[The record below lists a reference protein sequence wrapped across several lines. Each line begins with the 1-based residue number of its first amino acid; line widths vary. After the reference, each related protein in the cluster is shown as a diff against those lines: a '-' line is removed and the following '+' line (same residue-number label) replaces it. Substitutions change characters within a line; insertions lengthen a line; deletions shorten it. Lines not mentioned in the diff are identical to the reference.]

1 MDKLSHFILGV
12 ALILLACKSETTN
25 GAKEEGDIIA
35 NGRDTTITFKNTEA
49 GKLPAGWASE
59 TSTWS
64 VVNEDENAALQM
76 NKNGGKDF
84 NIAVLRSHSYN
95 NIEIE
100 VRVKAISGTED
111 QGGGL
116 VWRYIDSQNYYLVRA
131 NPLEH
136 NIRLYKVV
144 NGNRKQMKSKDI
156 KMQTNK
162 WFTIKVKTVNENIE
176 CFLDGEK
183 MITDSDE
190 TFPSAGLVGF
200 WSKADAV
207 SIFDDLKIRVL
218 N

>member
-1 MDKLSHFILGV
+1 MDKLSYFILAA
-12 ALILLACKSETTN
+12 ALILLACKSDKTE
-25 GAKEEGDIIA
+25 GKKEESYIVG
-35 NGRDTTITFKNTEA
+35 NERDTTITFKNTEA
-49 GKLPAGWASE
+49 GKLPAGWSSE

-64 VVNEDENAALQM
+64 IVNENENAALQM
-76 NKNGGKDF
+76 NKNGGEDF
-84 NIAVLRSHSYN
+84 NIAVLKSRSYS

-100 VRVKAISGTED
+100 ARIKAISGEED

-116 VWRYIDSQNYYLVRA
+116 VWRYMDSKNYYIIRA

-144 NGNRKQMKSKDI
+144 NGNRKQMKSRDI
-156 KMQTNK
+156 TMQTNE

-176 CFLDGEK
+176 CFLNGEK
-183 MITDSDE
+183 ILTDSDE
-190 TFPSAGLVGF
+190 TFPGAGLVGF

-207 SIFDDLKIRVL
+207 SIFDDLEISVI

>member
-1 MDKLSHFILGV
+1 MDNLSYFILAV
-12 ALILLACKSETTN
+12 ALILLACKSDTAKRT
-25 GAKEEGDIIA
+25 KEEGHAVA
-35 NGRDTTITFKNTEA
+35 NGRDTTITFKTTEA
-49 GKLPAGWASE
+49 GKLPAGWSSE

-64 VVNEDENAALQM
+64 VVNEGENAVLQM

-84 NIAVLRSHSYN
+84 NVSVLKSHRYD

-100 VRVKAISGTED
+100 ARIKAISGEED

-116 VWRYIDSQNYYLVRA
+116 VWRYMDSQNYYIVRA

-183 MITDSDE
+183 MLTDSDE
-190 TFPSAGLVGF
+190 TFPGAGLVGF

>member
-1 MDKLSHFILGV
+1 MDKLSYFIL
-12 ALILLACKSETTN
+12 AASLILLACKSDTTN
-25 GAKEEGDIIA
+25 GANEEAYKIA

-49 GKLPAGWASE
+49 GKLPEGWSSE

-84 NIAVLRSHSYN
+84 NIAVLKYHSYN
-95 NIEIE
+95 NIELEARI
-100 VRVKAISGTED
+100 KAISGEED

-116 VWRYIDSQNYYLVRA
+116 VWRYMDSQNYYVVRA

-144 NGNRKQMKSKDI
+144 NGNRKQMKSNDI
-156 KMQTNK
+156 TTQTDE

-176 CFLDGEK
+176 CFLNGEK
-183 MITDSDE
+183 MLTASDE
-190 TFPSAGLVGF
+190 TFPGAGLVGF

>member
-1 MDKLSHFILGV
+1 MDKLSYFILAV
-12 ALILLACKSETTN
+12 ALILLACKSDTTN
-25 GAKEEGDIIA
+25 GAKEEAYIIA

-49 GKLPAGWASE
+49 RKLPAGWSSE
-59 TSTWS
+59 ASTWS
-64 VVNEDENAALQM
+64 VVNEGENAALQM

-84 NIAVLRSHSYN
+84 NIAVLKSHSYH
-95 NIEIE
+95 NIEIV
-100 VRVKAISGTED
+100 VRIKAISGEQD

-116 VWRYIDSQNYYLVRA
+116 VWRYMDSQNYYIVRA

-144 NGNRKQMKSKDI
+144 NGNRKQMKSTDI
-156 KMQTNK
+156 TTQTNE

-176 CFLDGEK
+176 CFLNGEK
-183 MITDSDE
+183 MLTDSDE
-190 TFPSAGLVGF
+190 TFPTAGLVGF

-207 SIFDDLKIRVL
+207 SVFDDLKIRVL